1 MDNFI
6 HNRATSFS
14 LVNNEEVHPY
24 DNMSVNQNVGYRN
37 PIRKLDKS
45 KDTYNLRSRKGTSVS
60 LEDADND
67 NSLKNCKHC
76 VISLDE
82 I

>member
-24 DNMSVNQNVGYRN
+24 DNMSVNQIVGYIT
-37 PIRKLDKS
+37 PIRKRDKS
-45 KDTYNLRSRKGTSVS
+45 KDTYNLRSKKGDSIS
-60 LEDADND
+60 LEDGDNG
-67 NSLKNCKHC
+67 NCLKNCKH
-76 VISLDE
+76 
-82 I
+82 